1 MENIQ
6 SPLTKEVKNKANL
19 QYHFMPILLGKLKLM
34 STSTHTILARLQWK
48 QYTHTQLVAFT
59 ASKYSLFGKQ
69 RAVHKP

>member
-34 STSTHTILARLQWK
+34 STSTHTILARLQ
-48 QYTHTQLVAFT
+48 
-59 ASKYSLFGKQ
+59 
-69 RAVHKP
+69 